1 MTTLAAASEPKRAV
15 LGPST
20 LVPIGALLLVA
31 ALVWHA
37 GQILRD
43 MNVIITTT
51 NQSMLDRV
59 EERYVSK
66 EVFNLRMDRLESDLS
81 DFRKEF
87 KSYVEGAGTP
97 RR

>member
-1 MTTLAAASEPKRAV
+1 MNDPASAV
-15 LGPST
+15 PQKVALLGPST
-20 LVPIGALLLVA
+20 VVPIGVMLVVA
-31 ALVWHA
+31 GLVWHA

-43 MNVIITTT
+43 MNYIITTT

-66 EVFNLRMDRLESDLS
+66 EVFNLRMDTLQGDLA

-87 KSYVEGAGTP
+87 KDYVEGAGTP

>member
-1 MTTLAAASEPKRAV
+1 MNDTPSASPTRLSV
-15 LGPST
+15 LGAST

-31 ALVWHA
+31 GLVWHA

-43 MNVIITTT
+43 MNYIITTT

-66 EVFNLRMDRLESDLS
+66 EVFTLRMDRLETDLA
-81 DFRKEF
+81 DFRKEW
-87 KSYVEGAGTP
+87 KAYVESVSAT

>member
-1 MTTLAAASEPKRAV
+1 MNDLDGRRTIISKD
-15 LGPST
+15 T
-20 LVPIGALLLVA
+20 LVPVGVMLIVA
-31 ALVWHA
+31 GLVWHA

-43 MNVIITTT
+43 MNYIITTT

-66 EVFNLRMDRLESDLS
+66 EVFNLRMDTLQEDLAE
-81 DFRKEF
+81 FRKEF
-87 KSYVEGAGTP
+87 KSYVEGAGT